1 MVSWRIIQLEYNV
14 NDGGVLV
21 VHWRAT
27 TDQVMV
33 DSGPYAETT
42 YSVCDL
48 TYDSSSESF
57 IPFDSLT
64 EEIVLAWVWDED
76 VGNVDK
82 DLVEQELQEK
92 LSEKVSPIIET
103 GLPWS
108 SQDAESTDT

>member
-33 DSGPYAETT
+33 DSVPYMETT
-42 YSVCDL
+42 YGPCSM
-48 TYDSSSESF
+48 TYDSSSEDF
-57 IPFDSLT
+57 IPLDSLT
-64 EEIVLAWVWDED
+64 EEIVLGWVWDED
-76 VGNVDK
+76 IGNVDK
-82 DLVEQELQEK
+82 DLIEQRLEER
-92 LSEKVSPIIET
+92 LSERVSPTTET